1 MRRIAFIILCVAV
14 LSGALYS
21 QESLDAYYRFPFSL
35 GAGFAPLSPVGGME
49 RQAAANVFAGEARF
63 PLRRIPSLQPFVG
76 GGLISFDSEE
86 TAVPAVLGGALASDA
101 SLPDYDPRAVWDHSY
116 AFGRIGLGYTS
127 RLAREFE
134 VGADL
139 HAGAGRSLFT
149 RRFVDES
156 GEWVTVG
163 TADLTFGAAARIGLN
178 PSYNVSIAIQPTL
191 AYRLGLEAMTDFDGF
206 YFGVG
211 FGASFR
217 FGRDPDAPI
226 PDVRAIQVSDLEM
239 PAVFAA
245 MQSVYVNEPV
255 TTFTIENTSDQ
266 PLYEVRVLFNQP
278 GFMDSP
284 TQSALLPSLEPGAR
298 ATVPVH
304 ASFNREV
311 FSTNG
316 ITPLNGEIIFQY
328 SYRNRPVEQRQSVT
342 YDLHDRNAL
351 TWSDD
356 RKVAAFIT
364 SSDSAIRNYA
374 SFIRSAARLDNTDYL
389 QDSLEFAMQAYHAL
403 GSLGILYQPDPSSP
417 FTRVQENTFLVD
429 SVNLPRETLR
439 SITGDCDDLTVL
451 YNAMLESVG
460 VESGFV
466 TIPGHIYTAINTEL
480 DPSDYRLIHPDPA
493 MTLEMEGSLWILVE
507 ITLVG
512 DTSFVEAWRTGM
524 RQWRAYAEREDLR
537 AFYTTAASQR
547 LYRAVGLQETDLGL
561 QYGDPN
567 AFLAGYR
574 TDVERL
580 AAEILR
586 PALERAE
593 ERDNPRTWNQVGVL
607 AGRLGR
613 YQVADAAFETAVRL
627 DRSYISPLVNQG
639 SIAYLRGDFDAAVR
653 AYRRAESA
661 MQLNPDRVP
670 DDAAVSIY
678 LNLSRV
684 LYEVNEF
691 DEAARYVEL
700 AETIDAERAAGF
712 RLAETDSE
720 GGRAS
725 QRAADS
731 IFFVEDTE
739 ADPAGE

>member
-1 MRRIAFIILCVAV
+1 MRRLSLTIVIATLLVTAA
-14 LSGALYS
+14 GA
-21 QESLDAYYRFPFSL
+21 QDSLDAYYRYPFSL
-35 GAGFAPLSPVGGME
+35 GAGFTPLSPVGGVE
-49 RQAAANVFAGEARF
+49 RPAAANTVAGEARF
-63 PLRRIPSLQPFVG
+63 PLRRLPSIQPFIAG
-76 GGLISFDSEE
+76 GVIAFDSEE
-86 TAVPAVLGGALASDA
+86 AAVPAVIGGALAGGA
-101 SLPDYDPRAVWDHSY
+101 VLPDYDPRAVWDHSY
-116 AFGRIGLGYTS
+116 AFGRLGLGYTS
-127 RLAREFE
+127 RLTREFE

-139 HAGAGRSLFT
+139 HAGAGRALYP

-163 TADLTFGAAARIGLN
+163 TNDLTFGAAARIGLN
-178 PSYNVSIAIQPTL
+178 PSFNLSIAIQPTL
-191 AYRLGLEAMTDFDGF
+191 AYRLGLDAMTDFDGF

-217 FGRDPDAPI
+217 FGRDPDAPV

-245 MQSVYVNEPV
+245 MQSVYVNEPI

-266 PLYEVRVLFNQP
+266 LITDVRVLFNQP

-284 TQSALLPSLEPGAR
+284 TQSALLPELAPGER
-298 ATVPVH
+298 VSVPLH

-316 ITPLNGEIIFQY
+316 ITPLNGEVVFQY

-374 SFIRSAARLDNTDYL
+374 SFIRSAARRDNTDYL
-389 QDSLEFAMQAYHAL
+389 QDSIEFAMQAYHAL

-417 FTRVQENTFLVD
+417 FTQVQENTLLVD

-451 YNAMLESVG
+451 FNAMLESVG
-460 VESGFV
+460 IESGFV

-480 DPSDYRLIHPDPA
+480 EPGEYRRIHPDPG
-493 MTLEMEGSLWILVE
+493 MTVEMDGSLWILVE

-512 DTSFVEAWRTGM
+512 QASFVEAWRTGM

-537 AFYTTAASQR
+537 AFHTTAASQR

-567 AFLAGYR
+567 AFLASYR

-586 PALERAE
+586 PALERAQ

-613 YQVADAAFETAVRL
+613 YETAEAAFETAVRL

-639 SIAYLRGDFDAAVR
+639 SLAYLQGDFEAAAR
-653 AYRRAESA
+653 AYRRAENA
-661 MQLNPDRVP
+661 IQLNRDRVS
-670 DDAAVSIY
+670 DDVAVSVY

-684 LYEVNEF
+684 LYEVSEF
-691 DEAARYVEL
+691 DEAARYVDL
-700 AETIDAERAAGF
+700 AEAIDAERAAGF
-712 RLAETDSE
+712 RVAETGSE
-720 GGRAS
+720 GARAS
-725 QRAADS
+725 QRTADS
-731 IFFVEDTE
+731 ILFIDDSED
-739 ADPAGE
+739 PPGE